1 MDRIFHPN
9 KDLMLEAMSC
19 LSMKAGDTSLDAILS
34 RLETLYVETG
44 DVPLFKTRM
53 EPVRFLADMIDKHYT
68 PDAKDLERF
77 FRPLTIGQGNMA
89 QMLIMS
95 FYEPSISDWPS
106 QVQNIRK
113 AFSEYA
119 LSKASSLQRLNIGRL
134 FDDTDTDGR
143 DEPRPLVEQLDDTGL
158 TDAEK
163 WQILRVIQDAGPF
176 LDQLTALLTPVKEL
190 IEENLALVQPA
201 LDDYKD
207 RWQAYFEKV
216 SFETFLSENIGMEAG
231 DLSGYTLNVYPSI
244 FDCGAIYIS
253 IDSETKAIYMQI
265 GVCLQEGVNVK
276 TLPLASYQ
284 LLEGLKALSDK
295 SKLSILSQIRDKR
308 SYGQALARETGLSTA
323 TISHHMS
330 ALINCGFIRLERV
343 ENRIYYQMDKEN
355 LNRFLK
361 KLSLYLLSGEGA
373 DVPLS

>member
-9 KDLMLEAMSC
+9 KDLMLEAMSY

-77 FRPLTIGQGNMA
+77 FRPLTIGQGNLA

-95 FYEPSISDWPS
+95 FYEPSISDWPE
-106 QVQNIRK
+106 QMENIRK
-113 AFSEYA
+113 KFAEFASRP
-119 LSKASSLQRLNIGRL
+119 ASSLQELNIGRL
-134 FDDTDTDGR
+134 FDDSNTDSK
-143 DEPRPLVEQLDDTGL
+143 EESHPLAEQLEETGL
-158 TDAEK
+158 TDGEK
-163 WQILRVIQDAGPF
+163 WQLMRAVQDAGSY
-176 LDQLTALLTPVKEL
+176 LNQLTAILTPVKEI
-190 IEENLALVQPA
+190 IEDNLTQVTPMLEDC
-201 LDDYKD
+201 LK
-207 RWQAYFEKV
+207 RWSAYFEKT
-216 SFETFLSENIGMEAG
+216 SFKAFLSENIGIEAG
-231 DLSGYTLNVYPSI
+231 DLNGFTLHIYPSI
-244 FDCGAIYIS
+244 FDCGAISLS
-253 IDSETKAIYMQI
+253 ILDTKVIYMQI
-265 GVCLQEGVNVK
+265 GLCLQEGINVK
-276 TLPLASYQ
+276 ALPMESHH

-295 SKLSILSQIRDKR
+295 SKLGILSHIRDKR
-308 SYGQALARETGLSTA
+308 SYGQALAKETGLSTA